1 MFKDKT
7 DKNFLIFSIFFLVIF
22 VIISIYYFIRIYQP
36 WGTCW
41 TDFTVFHRAG
51 QRIVKGELIY
61 NLADGLDV
69 YKYSPAFAFFMA
81 LFTKMHMHKS
91 VPLWYLLSF
100 IGILSSVYFIKEI
113 ILRSEKQKSLPKY
126 FYFVLFFLT
135 FRSIL
140 VLLSRVQSDFLV
152 LFFLTLCIWL
162 IFLKKEALGG
172 LALAWAIMVK
182 LTPLIFIPYF
192 LYRRLYKTVFFC
204 TISMLAYLLLPA
216 INLGW
221 DKNIGYL
228 KDWFNTLAVSTPELV
243 LWYKNQSLLSCI
255 SRLFSQG
262 SPVKLFVLPPLA
274 IKGIFALVS
283 FFMVLLIIYSC
294 RKLIAAEGRLFG
306 YGHLL
311 EFSLLLICMVL
322 FSPLAW
328 KHTFLHLLVAHMAVV
343 YYLVKHRRDFVVL
356 TLLVTSFILN
366 SVLNPEVLQSLDEIA
381 SLYSPMVI
389 GALLLYA
396 ALLMVA
402 YRLRGVSYA
411 E

>member
-1 MFKDKT
+1 MFNRKA

-51 QRIVKGELIY
+51 QRIIKGEPIY
-61 NLADGLDV
+61 SLADGLDV
-69 YKYSPAFAFFMA
+69 YKYSPAFAYFMA
-81 LFTKMHMHKS
+81 PFTKMHMHKS
-91 VPLWYLLSF
+91 VPLWYLLAF

-152 LFFLTLCIWL
+152 LFFLVLSLW
-162 IFLKKEALGG
+162 FLRLNKEILSGFS
-172 LALAWAIMVK
+172 LATAVMVK
-182 LTPLIFIPYF
+182 LTPLVFIPYF
-192 LYRRLYKTVFFC
+192 IYRKFYKAAFASLGGICLYLF
-204 TISMLAYLLLPA
+204 LPGLG
-216 INLGW
+216 LGW
-221 DKNIGYL
+221 DKNISYL
-228 KDWFNTLAVSTPELV
+228 KDWFNTLSVSTPELV

-255 SRLFSQG
+255 SRFFSQI
-262 SPVKLFVLPPLA
+262 SPVKLFTLSPLA

-283 FFMVLLIIYSC
+283 FFMVVLIIYSC
-294 RKLIAAEGRLFG
+294 RKLIAREGKFG
-306 YGHLL
+306 YAHLL

-328 KHTFLHLLVAHMAVV
+328 KHTFLHLLVAHMAAV
-343 YYLVKHRRDFVVL
+343 YYLIKHPRDFVVL
-356 TLLVTSFILN
+356 TLLIASFILN

-396 ALLMVA
+396 ALLRAA
-402 YRLRGVSYA
+402 YRLSGVSYA